1 MFTNINGIG
10 EGAAWPRWAL
20 MWTLAT
26 VIYAACKM
34 LTWSTASAGRTPGWK
49 QAAYLLAWPGMDAAA
64 FLESKPRTPCCRRG
78 EWTRSAAGLILGTLL
93 VFVVARRLPAAHRYV
108 VGWIGMIGIVLTLHF
123 GAFHLMSCV
132 WRRFEFEARP
142 LMNSPLQSTSLGDF
156 WGRRWNTAFRDLTH
170 RYLFKPLAARFGTC
184 TGILAGFAVS
194 GLVHDLV
201 ISVPAGAGYGG
212 PTLFFT
218 IQGIAMVVE
227 RSEFGRRIGFGRGTI
242 GRLFAFV
249 SLIAPL
255 PLLFHRP
262 FVIGIITPFMH
273 AIGALS

>member
-1 MFTNINGIG
+1 MFTYIKGTG
-10 EGAAWPRWAL
+10 ESAAWPRWAL

-26 VIYAACKM
+26 AIYAMCKM
-34 LTWSTASAGRTPGWK
+34 LTWSTTSSGRAPGWK

-64 FLESKPRTPCCRRG
+64 FLESQPQTHCCRRG

-93 VFVVARRLPAAHRYV
+93 MFVVARRLPAAHQYV

-123 GAFHLMSCV
+123 GAFQLLSCL
-132 WRRFEFEARP
+132 WRGLDVEARP
-142 LMNSPLQSTSLGDF
+142 LMNRPLYSTSLGEF

-170 RYLFKPLAARFGTC
+170 RYLFKPLAARFGPRA
-184 TGILAGFAVS
+184 GILAGFALS

-227 RSEFGRRIGFGRGTI
+227 RSEFGRHIGFGRGAI
-242 GRLFAFV
+242 GRWFAFV
-249 SLIAPL
+249 SLVAPL

-262 FVIGIITPFMH
+262 FVVGIVVPFMH

>member
-1 MFTNINGIG
+1 MFTYINGTG
-10 EGAAWPRWAL
+10 ESAAWPPWAL

-26 VIYAACKM
+26 AIYAACKL
-34 LTWSTASAGRTPGWK
+34 LTWSTSSARRAPGWRH
-49 QAAYLLAWPGMDAAA
+49 AAYLLAWPGMDAAA
-64 FLESKPRTPCCRRG
+64 FLESKPRTPCCRCG
-78 EWTRSAAGLILGTLL
+78 EWTQSASHLMLGTLL
-93 VFVVARRLPAAHRYV
+93 VFVVARRLPVSDQYA

-123 GAFHLMSCV
+123 GAFHLLSCV
-132 WRRFEFEARP
+132 WRRLEFEARP
-142 LMNSPLQSTSLGDF
+142 LMNSPLQSTSLGEF

-170 RYLFKPLAARFGTC
+170 RYLFKPLAARLGPRAGT
-184 TGILAGFAVS
+184 LVGFAVS

-212 PTLFFT
+212 PMLFFT
-218 IQGIAMVVE
+218 IQGIALLVE
-227 RSEFGRRIGFGRGTI
+227 RSEFGGRIGFGRGAI
-242 GRLFAFV
+242 GRLFTFV

-262 FVIGIITPFMH
+262 FVVGIITPFMQ